1 MTENDHSS
9 NHNSI
14 RGSGSVSTLSS
25 EESAV
30 LVNDLKSSL
39 EIARNEINS
48 LKAQMAVSQS
58 STRYGRDSIGPV
70 VRKPKKTTEEKAQV
84 GEIRNVL
91 KGIMIEYIFPREKFQ
106 SNDNLY
112 FLGDGSMGKFI
123 MGKINPPL
131 TTPIAK
137 QNYWEGAWLIVKE
150 LLQEHRQSIAASLK
164 KRFLKGTTVVFE
176 YHFRIH

>member
-1 MTENDHSS
+1 MTENDHAS

-14 RGSGSVSTLSS
+14 GTSGSVSTLSS
-25 EESAV
+25 EESTV
-30 LVNDLKSSL
+30 VNDLKSSL

-70 VRKPKKTTEEKAQV
+70 VRKRKKTTEEKAQV

-164 KRFLKGTTVVFE
+164 KRFLKGTTIVFE
-176 YHFRIH
+176 YRIRID